1 MWRLKYLTKD
11 HVLNKIISLF
21 LLLSA
26 TSAYCSNDFPEKLS
40 DSLFSKSTK
49 YEINFPLWTDG
60 AIKDRFYYI
69 PEGTKIDNSNFSA
82 WKYPDGVQFWK
93 NFSGVDGK
101 IETRTML
108 KKNGSWLFAT
118 YRWDGSEDAYLV
130 SEEGYQDA
138 GFLSIVED
146 LTLDIP
152 SQKQCVLCHNR
163 KNPRPVGFEGIQLVD
178 NGDTL
183 NLLREKAVFKE
194 GFTEEQLNMFR
205 LEGLS
210 ESDKYMAGYLQ
221 GNCSSCH
228 NEEGYAYFLP
238 IFKAP
243 IETNSIKDTKAQLDG
258 IIAKKSGRILFRT
271 SHTDP
276 KMRMPKIG
284 SKIPHPEFQEK
295 LKAWI
300 ANKKK

>member
-1 MWRLKYLTKD
+1 M
-11 HVLNKIISLF
+11 NKIISLF

-26 TSAYCSNDFPEKLS
+26 TSAFSRSDFPEKLS
-40 DSLFSKSTK
+40 DTRFSLSTS
-49 YEINFPLWTDG
+49 YELNFPLWTDG

-69 PEGTKIDNSNFSA
+69 PEGKKIDNSDFSA
-82 WKYPDGVQFWK
+82 WKYPEGTQLWK

-108 KKNGSWLFAT
+108 KKNGKWLFAT
-118 YRWDGSEDAYLV
+118 YRWEGSEDAYLV
-130 SEEGYQDA
+130 ADEGYLDA
-138 GFLSIVED
+138 GFLSMDED

-178 NGDTL
+178 KGDTL
-183 NLLREKAVFKE
+183 NILRENGIFKKD
-194 GFTEEQLNMFR
+194 FTEEQLNMFR
-205 LEGLS
+205 LKGLS

-228 NEEGYAYFLP
+228 NKQGYASFLP

-243 IETNSIKDTKAQLDG
+243 IETNSIKATKDQLDG
-258 IIAKKSGRILFRT
+258 IITEKADRILFRT

-300 ANKKK
+300 ATKNK